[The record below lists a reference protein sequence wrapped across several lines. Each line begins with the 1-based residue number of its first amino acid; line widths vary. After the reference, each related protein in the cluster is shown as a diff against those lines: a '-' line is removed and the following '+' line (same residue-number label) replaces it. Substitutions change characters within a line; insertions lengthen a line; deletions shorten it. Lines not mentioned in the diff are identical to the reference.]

1 MAEALI
7 DSLSDQ
13 QLDPDRYRDV
23 HRETLTALIDAK
35 ATGRAPSQEGEP
47 GAVPLDLVSA
57 LRASIEAAMQ
67 RRSTRNGGRRPA
79 AATPGAAKKKATKPA
94 QAGREASPPKK
105 RR

>member
-1 MAEALI
+1 MAEALV
-7 DSLSDQ
+7 DSLSDE
-13 QLDPDRYRDV
+13 QLDPGRYRDV

-35 ATGRAPSQEGEP
+35 ATGRTPIQEGES

-67 RRSTRNGGRRPA
+67 RRSTGNGGRRRA

-94 QAGREASPPKK
+94 QAGRETSPPKK